1 MLFDRFVWFCVD
13 NDGGDDDA
21 DVDVMTG
28 YCLEMSIL
36 VLSQADGERDWSVD
50 FFSLE
55 RDRYQMEL
63 KGSDVCIDRYTLW

>member
-1 MLFDRFVWFCVD
+1 MLLDRFVWFCVD